1 MEIKPEDYVKK
12 LKEISAKYS
21 DADLITDVNSKKG
34 YAFDPERRVRCL
46 CFYCLEDIDRE
57 ACGECFGKGIL
68 FVALNSGWGYRQSKL
83 LKPSANPINEMTSS
97 EYLEYHELLLSLYPE
112 SLDKSK
118 WEPCSNHNETRC
130 NCVVSRQVRSG
141 IFLKTMKLSPAHLD
155 KIEAGRAI
163 RNRAKMV
170 ETAVKRPS
178 ISPSG
183 MSPLEFLEYYEQKI
197 KEHPDKAGGAWSLCL
212 DHGYENCAC
221 SGSEEGEDS
230 GFVHMGTAE
239 SPVVI
244 SQNKRLAEGRAL
256 RESNR
261 ISEELIKHA
270 KDQTK
275 VPYKIAYPTSEIR
288 MNPPSPKP
296 TTATADRVNK
306 IAMAIDSIADDT
318 LEASMRMMSSQ
329 LVKLTREPLVAL
341 LTRNLG
347 LEDNE
352 SSRAK
357 VAMFLKSP
365 LGDAMVSGML
375 SMGVASLPVKN
386 DIKQLVSREL
396 RLRAMGTAM
405 DEAVDLI
412 MEPFRTVTG
421 QLLSGEAS
429 LGLLGSGERET
440 LNLEAK
446 VEERVEVE

>member
-21 DADLITDVNSKKG
+21 DADLITDVKKKG
-34 YAFDPERRVRCL
+34 YAFDPEKRVRCL

-68 FVALNSGWGYRQSKL
+68 FVTLNSGRGYRQSNL
-83 LKPSANPINEMTSS
+83 LKPSVNPINEMTSS
-97 EYLEYHELLLSLYPE
+97 EYLEYHEFLLSLYPE

-118 WEPCSNHNETRC
+118 WEPCANHNEARC
-130 NCVVSRQVRSG
+130 NCMVSRQVRPGLFAMPS
-141 IFLKTMKLSPAHLD
+141 LSRLSRGHLE

-183 MSPLEFLEYYEQKI
+183 MPPLEFLEYYEQKI

-288 MNPPSPKP
+288 MNPPSPKA
-296 TTATADRVNK
+296 TTVDRVNK
-306 IAMAIDSIADDT
+306 IATALDSIADDT
-318 LEASMRMMSSQ
+318 MEASMRAAASQ
-329 LVKLTREPLVAL
+329 FVKLTREPLVAA
-341 LTRNLG
+341 LTSGLG
-347 LEDNE
+347 MEDNAT
-352 SSRAK
+352 SRAK
-357 VAMFLKSP
+357 VAKFLKSP
-365 LGDAMVSGML
+365 LGDALVSGML
-375 SMGVASLPVKN
+375 SAGVASLPVRADLKSG
-386 DIKQLVSREL
+386 IAKEL
-396 RLRAMGTAM
+396 RVRAMGTAM
-405 DEAVDLI
+405 DEAADLF
-412 MEPFRTVTG
+412 MEPFRTVTAQLISG
-421 QLLSGEAS
+421 QTSI
-429 LGLLGSGERET
+429 GLLDSGERET

-446 VEERVEVE
+446 VEERVEA

>member
-68 FVALNSGWGYRQSKL
+68 FVALNSGWGYRQSNL

-288 MNPPSPKP
+288 MNLPSPKP

-318 LEASMRMMSSQ
+318 LEASMRAAASQ
-329 LVKLTREPLVAL
+329 FVKLTREPLVAA
-341 LTRNLG
+341 LTSGLG
-347 LEDNE
+347 MEDNAT
-352 SSRAK
+352 SRAK
-357 VAMFLKSP
+357 VAKFLKSP
-365 LGDAMVSGML
+365 LGDALVSGML
-375 SMGVASLPVKN
+375 SAGVASLPVRADLKSG
-386 DIKQLVSREL
+386 IAKEL
-396 RLRAMGTAM
+396 RVRAMGTAM
-405 DEAVDLI
+405 DEAADLF
-412 MEPFRTVTG
+412 MEPFRMVTAQLISG
-421 QLLSGEAS
+421 QAS
-429 LGLLGSGERET
+429 IGLLDSGERET

-446 VEERVEVE
+446 VEERVEA